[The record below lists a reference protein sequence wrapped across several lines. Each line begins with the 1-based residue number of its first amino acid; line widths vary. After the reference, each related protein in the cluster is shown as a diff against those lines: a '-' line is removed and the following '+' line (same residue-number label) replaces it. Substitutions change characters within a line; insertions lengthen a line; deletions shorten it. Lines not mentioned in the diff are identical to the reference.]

1 MLYSDTE
8 ICLSNAIVCLS
19 NAVSSKNDCSDN
31 YSLACLIGLLSRVNL
46 YCDQCDADDQIN
58 ALNEFYEML
67 HDCINDGGISY
78 KRYRAVRRNISY
90 VYEYF
95 QKIRDSL
102 NAEVYHE

>member
-1 MLYSDTE
+1 MVYSNAE
-8 ICLSNAIVCLS
+8 VCLSNAIVCLS

-46 YCDQCDADDQIN
+46 DVNLFEVDEQLNTLDA
-58 ALNEFYEML
+58 FYEML

-78 KRYRAVRRNISY
+78 KRYRSVRRNVSY

-95 QKIRDSL
+95 QKMRDSL
-102 NAEVYHE
+102 NDGVYNE